1 MAEKANVFSASNNR
15 TCSNGRSRKN
25 KYSDDERIRTRE
37 ENTFQKGP
45 LCNGHRPRKKLLYLW
60 RVWAHGPL
68 LQKPRRKGSSREEV
82 GI

>member
-37 ENTFQKGP
+37 KNTSQKGL

-60 RVWAHGPL
+60 SLGTWPTTAET
-68 LQKPRRKGSSREEV
+68 KKKG
-82 GI
+82 